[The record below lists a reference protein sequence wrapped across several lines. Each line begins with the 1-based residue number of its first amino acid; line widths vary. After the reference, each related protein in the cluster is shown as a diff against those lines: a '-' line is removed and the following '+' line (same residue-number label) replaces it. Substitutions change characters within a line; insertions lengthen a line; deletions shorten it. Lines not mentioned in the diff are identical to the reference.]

1 VSSATETTASCD
13 TCREKGT
20 AQSIVLL
27 ISVAPMIAS
36 FFMRFSLP
44 FYTARSLRLI
54 WNNVSKIEHQ
64 EQFLQALLTRCC
76 DQADQIAKLIQR

>member
-1 VSSATETTASCD
+1 
-13 TCREKGT
+13 
-20 AQSIVLL
+20 
-27 ISVAPMIAS
+27 MIAS